1 MSCTNF
7 PNIYFM
13 YILTSKYIFKTLIKY
28 IRVCLLRILMNLKI
42 LKIVRLVRWIVWLI
56 WILRSRSLFLQWQ
69 QYQMTC
75 PLITHSGGF
84 NKSTE
89 KRCTQLTFPFLQKKK
104 QLNIR
109 DKRVKKN
116 SSFFQNEILCTGV
129 SFDLLFFF
137 LHFHKCIQCLC
148 FITNNIF
155 TKL

>member
-13 YILTSKYIFKTLIKY
+13 YILTSNYIFKTLIKY

-56 WILRSRSLFLQWQ
+56 WILRSRSLFLQCQ

-75 PLITHSGGF
+75 HLITHSGGF

-137 LHFHKCIQCLC
+137 YTF
-148 FITNNIF
+148 TNAFNVYV
-155 TKL
+155 L